1 MRKSV
6 AIGLGLLL
14 IGGTVWAQQY
24 LIATVAGGGLPP
36 TPAPAASTAIEYP
49 LSVAADSVGNVYFI
63 ANNSVF
69 KVDASGVLT
78 RVAGSSTEM
87 GYSGDDGLATSAQL
101 ANPQGLAVDG
111 SGNLYFADLGN
122 NVIRKVA
129 AATGIITTVAGN
141 GSPGYSGDGGPSTSA
156 QLSYPSGVA
165 VDGSGNLYI
174 ADQGNSRVRKVTAAT
189 GAITTA
195 AGNGTFGYSG
205 DGGPAIGAQLSDP
218 RGVAVD
224 GSGNLYIADL
234 WNHVIRKV
242 AAATGI
248 ITTVAG
254 NGAAGYSGD
263 QGPATSAQLTQPY
276 GVAVDGSGN
285 LYIAD
290 FGYGVIRKVAVATG
304 IITTGA
310 GGGAGDPSGGGP
322 AVWAHLY
329 GPSGVAVD
337 GSGNFYI
344 ADYNVILKV
353 TAAGGIISMVA
364 GGCCYG
370 YSGDGGPATSAQLA
384 QPPGVAVDGSGNIY
398 IANWDNPRIRK
409 VAAAT
414 GIVTTVAGNG
424 TLGYSGDGGPA
435 TDAQLSFLGGVAVDG
450 SGNLYIADG
459 AVIRKV
465 AAATGAITRVAG
477 NGGGGYSGDGGPAT
491 SAQFL
496 WPQGMAV
503 DGAGNLYIA
512 DSGNNAIRKVAA
524 ATAIIT
530 TVAGNGTA
538 GYSGDGGPAIGAQ
551 LGGPQGVAVDG
562 SGNIYIADHANNRI
576 RKVAA
581 ATGAITTVAGNGAAG
596 YSGDGGLA
604 TSARLNHPTGVAVD
618 SSGNLYISE
627 GVNNCIRKVAAA
639 AGIITTVAGNGTA
652 GYSGDGGPSTSA
664 QLASPQGVAVGPAGD
679 LYIADSG
686 NSAIRLVAPGGT
698 NALLSLTKTH
708 SANFAQGQTGAPYSV
723 VVSNVTGAGPT
734 SGMVTATEIVP
745 AGLTLVSMSGAGWN
759 CSGATCTRYDALN
772 PGASYPP
779 ITLTV
784 NVAEDPPVQML
795 NQVTLSG
802 GGARAAGASDLTT
815 ISGVVL
821 VNSGGVVS
829 AASYTAPVAPGS
841 IAALFG
847 NFLFASPIPA
857 TSFPIPTSLGGL
869 SLQFGGPVLAP
880 LFYASFG
887 QVNAQVPWELDGQ
900 SQTTITASINGQTS
914 APQTVSLTTYAPGIF
929 TANGQGTGPGAI
941 LDSNYH
947 LVSATNPTTAGAII
961 QLYCTGLGPVTNQPA
976 TGAPSPLDPLARTTT
991 LPVVTIGGAR
1001 ATVQFSGLTPGDVG
1015 LYQVNAYV
1023 PAASSK
1029 GAAVPVTIAIGGA
1042 TSNTVTIAVQ

>member
-224 GSGNLYIADL
+224 GSGNLYIAD
-234 WNHVIRKV
+234 
-242 AAATGI
+242 
-248 ITTVAG
+248 
-254 NGAAGYSGD
+254 
-263 QGPATSAQLTQPY
+263 
-276 GVAVDGSGN
+276 
-285 LYIAD
+285 

-364 GGCCYG
+364 GGCCY
-370 YSGDGGPATSAQLA
+370 
-384 QPPGVAVDGSGNIY
+384 
-398 IANWDNPRIRK
+398 
-409 VAAAT
+409 
-414 GIVTTVAGNG
+414 
-424 TLGYSGDGGPA
+424 GYSGDGGPA